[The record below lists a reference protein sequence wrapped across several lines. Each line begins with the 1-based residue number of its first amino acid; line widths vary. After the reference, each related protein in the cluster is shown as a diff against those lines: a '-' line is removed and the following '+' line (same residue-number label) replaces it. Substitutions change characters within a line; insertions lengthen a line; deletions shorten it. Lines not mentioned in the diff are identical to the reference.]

1 MQLLTI
7 QEIQTIA
14 GGDKNYNLNL
24 NIDVPLSMMP
34 YIATQF
40 ESTKAGN
47 QFSDLVTALTNAG
60 FDVNQVKVMVSY
72 NSYEYSTTNNYL
84 LAK

>member
-24 NIDVPLSMMP
+24 NTDVPLSMMP

-40 ESTKAGN
+40 ESAAVGN
-47 QFSDLVTALTNAG
+47 QFAELVTALTNAG
-60 FDVNQVKVMVSY
+60 FDVNQVRINVGFST
-72 NSYEYSTTNNYL
+72 YEYSNNNYFL
-84 LAK
+84 TK